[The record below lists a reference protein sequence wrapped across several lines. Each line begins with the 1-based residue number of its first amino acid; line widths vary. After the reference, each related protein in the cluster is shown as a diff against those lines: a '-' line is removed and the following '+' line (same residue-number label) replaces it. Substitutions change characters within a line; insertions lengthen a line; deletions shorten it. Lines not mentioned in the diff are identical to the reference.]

1 MEDKTLLKLS
11 LIVSLTGILFLM
23 IISDNMEIKEY
34 KIKDL
39 TKKQVNKDIKVKG
52 TITKVTETPG
62 LYIFNINDNTGDITA
77 ILFKEDPINLTVS
90 QEVILEGKLVEY
102 KDRLEINVQQ
112 ILSN

>member
-1 MEDKTLLKLS
+1 
-11 LIVSLTGILFLM
+11 
-23 IISDNMEIKEY
+23 MEIKEY